1 MKLISPY
8 TYDDLKDINTVFITE
23 KDITEFL
30 KEVPEG
36 SIRSTE
42 LTWKSTNQFI
52 ARFRETNVTHYRFKT
67 VIFCAGNK
75 PLVFLNQT
83 YMQEVDCT
91 TLQFKVDISL
101 LGSTDKT
108 YTATLSI
115 VGYTNLS
122 NKYYK
127 PAERLANIDTEQKAI
142 QVNGNVLYTGFVV
155 HKNIPY
161 TDIILN
167 LYLGVGNKKL
177 ILIPT
182 FIGNLPALGVING
195 ATSILT
201 TWINLNNKRCFGDYQ
216 VKGYQY
222 QHYVVSRGFFADSKD
237 LYTGVNASIP
247 ETQKFLYT
255 VNDDQEIMFLDHGE
269 SFILGQSYNIIQ
281 KSYGEELFDSNHI
294 RVLFKEFLVVINTS
308 NYTGMIY
315 NLKSGQTRYIKFP
328 DGEFYLIADED
339 IPVVFVEKYSSDKN
353 NIVVIASNCWI
364 DGNDVIRSGTELQF
378 KMFNCKYTL
387 RDKNLITKIDE

>member
-8 TYDDLKDINTVFITE
+8 TYDDLKDIDTVFITE

-36 SIRSTE
+36 SIRCNE
-42 LTWKSTNQFI
+42 LTWESASQFI

-67 VIFCAGNK
+67 VIFCIRNT
-75 PLVFLNQT
+75 PLVFFNQT

-91 TLQFKVDISL
+91 TLQFKVNISL
-101 LGSTDKT
+101 LESTNRT

-115 VGYTNLS
+115 LGYTNLS

-142 QVNGNVLYTGFVV
+142 QLNGNAIYTGFVV

-167 LYLGVGNKKL
+167 LSLGAGNKKL

-182 FIGNLPALGVING
+182 FIGNLPALGLING
-195 ATSILT
+195 VTSILT
-201 TWINLNNKRCFGDYQ
+201 TWINLNNKRCFGDYR

-222 QHYVVSRGFFADSKD
+222 HHYAVSRGFFADGKD
-237 LYTGVNASIP
+237 LYTRINASIP
-247 ETQKFLYT
+247 ETQRFLYT
-255 VNDDQEIMFLDHGE
+255 VNADQEIMFLDHEE

-281 KSYGEELFDSNHI
+281 KSYGEDLFDSNHVRI
-294 RVLFKEFLVVINTS
+294 LFKEFLVLINTS

-328 DGEFYLIADED
+328 DGEFYLVADED
-339 IPVVFVEKYSSDKN
+339 TPVVFVQKYSSDKN
-353 NIVVIASNCWI
+353 NITTIASNCWI
-364 DGNDVIRSGTELQF
+364 DGNDVIRSRNELQF
-378 KMFNCKYTL
+378 SMFNCKYTL
-387 RDKNLITKIDE
+387 RNKNLITKIDE